1 MENTNTINKP
11 VSMVLNEAKD
21 VIVKAINSV
30 QLHPTLLEMVIKDI
44 YNEVKYNAV
53 AFSEREKAEY
63 EQALQKSE
71 ESAVEQ

>member
-1 MENTNTINKP
+1 MENINTINKP

-21 VIVKAINSV
+21 VIDSV